1 MCVGLLGR
9 LPYLIEGSLGAGDAD
24 ILEDRLAEQLN
35 VLRDIGN
42 AAADGCIAVLVQINA
57 IHADGAALRLVILEQ
72 ELGDGGLAG
81 TRGTNQRHLFPLRD
95 GEGDVVQCR
104 GAVAIPEGDIF
115 ELNVALHA
123 LHLGVLS
130 GIVLLGFIIHD
141 LRQALHGDGSL
152 LNGHLH
158 TDELAH
164 RRSKV
169 ARKGAERHVA
179 AQRQLTIQHLRDAH
193 IGGDHVQHGHDH
205 AGDQALAGAD
215 LAGTQADLQAL
226 DVFTLKGFQ
235 LAILAGV
242 ALDGLDAAQALDHLA
257 VQNGRLHHRLF
268 IDPLVGLLEDDDEQ
282 QAQNGGKQ
290 SNGEQRG
297 VHPEQDK
304 ACTHG
309 HHNVHDHAHCNAGQH
324 RFDGACIGIAGGDL
338 AGLTGCKELHRQFVH
353 MLEVAQ
359 HQRDIDFNGK
369 EDQDPLS
376 HSREQRAGQVDHTE
390 HDNERYEQIFQPIG
404 QHLVHDRLIKDG
416 GHDADQCQDH

>member
-57 IHADGAALRLVILEQ
+57 IHADGTALRLVILEQ

-81 TRGTNQRHLFPLRD
+81 TRGTNQRHLLALRD

-104 GAVAIPEGDIF
+104 GAVAIPEGDIL
-115 ELNVALHA
+115 ELNVTLHT
-123 LHLGVLS
+123 LHLGVLAV
-130 GIVLLGFIIHD
+130 IVLLGFIIHD
-141 LRQALHGDGSL
+141 LRQALHGDGSF

-158 TDELAH
+158 ADQVAH

-169 ARKGAERHVA
+169 TSQSAVSHIT
-179 AQRQLTIQHLRDAH
+179 AQRQLAIQHLCDAH
-193 IGGDHVQHGHDH
+193 IGGDHAQHGRDH
-205 AGDQALAGAD
+205 TGDQALAGAD
-215 LAGTQADLQAL
+215 LAGTQADFQAL
-226 DVFTLKGFQ
+226 DVFTLKGLQ

-290 SNGEQRG
+290 GNGEQRG

-369 EDQDPLS
+369 EDQDPIS
-376 HSREQRAGQVDHTE
+376 HGREQRAGQVDHTE
-390 HDNERYEQIFQPIG
+390 HDNERYEQVLQPVR